1 MAPPA
6 ALNTL
11 PTPSKLKDDAFLIE
25 DPIAFAPPPTL
36 KDMAAGRSQSPLGER
51 RPYQLNVPVASPMS
65 SAFDNI
71 PDLPSP

>member
-1 MAPPA
+1 MPPPA

-11 PTPSKLKDDAFLIE
+11 PTPSKLKDDSFLIE

-51 RPYQLNVPVASPMS
+51 RPYQLNVPVASPMA
-65 SAFDNI
+65 SAFDNM